1 MVLLT
6 IQTECLLG
14 SCNNIYHTPTLEG
27 IKMSKKITVLGAG
40 PGGYYAAVRAAQLG
54 ADVTIIEKDNVGGTC
69 LNWGC
74 IPSKIMKTTAELL
87 NNMRRA
93 SEFGIST
100 TGSVMPDMHKLMK
113 RKQDVIKV
121 QIRGIEELLSH
132 HAITTI
138 KGNGSVI
145 KPGIVSVKTKT
156 GETFEVI
163 YEKLIV
169 ATGSEPMDINT
180 FPFDGSQ
187 IISSNEALSLVEV
200 PASMV
205 IVGGGVIGC
214 EFACILSALGCK
226 VTIVEALDRLL
237 PLPSVDQECSKILQR
252 EMKKTKI
259 NFMLNRTVEKVEKGE
274 NSLSVTIGPSSFIK
288 DLNEADK
295 EPVVL
300 ETDKLLVCIGRRPN
314 TAGIGLEN
322 IGVALD
328 KKGWITV
335 DDKMRTNI
343 PGVYAIGDVLGP
355 TKIMLAHVASTEGL
369 IAAENAVGKERTMS
383 YDVIP
388 GAIFTMPEVANVGL
402 SEAQALEKG
411 LAIRAESVLFRTIGK
426 AQVMGEIAGIAKI
439 ISDANTG
446 RVLGVHL
453 IGPHATDLI
462 AEGALA
468 VQNGLTL
475 KQIVQTIHAHPTLSE
490 IIMEAALKSDN
501 QAIHT

>member
-1 MVLLT
+1 
-6 IQTECLLG
+6 
-14 SCNNIYHTPTLEG
+14 
-27 IKMSKKITVLGAG
+27 
-40 PGGYYAAVRAAQLG
+40 VRAAQLG

-74 IPSKIMKTTAELL
+74 IPSKVMKTTAELL

-100 TGSVMPDMHKLMK
+100 TGPVMPDMQKLMK

-132 HAITTI
+132 HAITMVRG
-138 KGNGSVI
+138 KGSVI

-156 GETFEVI
+156 GETIEVF

-169 ATGSEPMDINT
+169 ATGSEPMNIDD
-180 FPFDGSQ
+180 FPFDGGQ
-187 IISSNEALSLVEV
+187 IISSNEALSLGEV
-200 PASMV
+200 PDSMV

-214 EFACILSALGCK
+214 EFACILNALGCK

-237 PLPSVDQECSKILQR
+237 PLPSVDHECSKILQR
-252 EMKKTKI
+252 EMKKSKI
-259 NFMLNRTVEKVEKGE
+259 NFMLNQTVEKVAKGKGV
-274 NSLSVTIGPSSFIK
+274 LSVTIGPSNLK
-288 DLNEADK
+288 KELNEGDK
-295 EPVVL
+295 KTVAV
-300 ETDKLLVCIGRRPN
+300 ETDKLLVCIGRRPH

-322 IGVALD
+322 IGVGLD
-328 KKGWITV
+328 KKGWIIA
-335 DDKMRTNI
+335 DKNMQTNI

-355 TKIMLAHVASTEGL
+355 TKIMLAHVASAEGL
-369 IAAENAVGKERTMS
+369 IAAENAMGEAKTMS
-383 YDVIP
+383 YDVVP

-402 SEAQALEKG
+402 SEVQAFEKG
-411 LAIRAESVLFRTIGK
+411 LEIRSESVLFRTIGK

-439 ISDANTG
+439 ISLADTG

-475 KQIVQTIHAHPTLSE
+475 KQIVQTIHAHPTLPE
-490 IIMEAALKSDN
+490 IIMETALKSHN
-501 QAIHT
+501 QGMHH